1 MQDLYRQL
9 NKQLLDV
16 MLELQL
22 LLLTLSRI
30 HHHLTHLFR
39 LFLKYLMNLKFPMN
53 LFHLMN
59 LKFPMSH
66 LNLKFPM
73 NLFHLKFRLFLMNP
87 YLLKF
92 H

>member
-1 MQDLYRQL
+1 
-9 NKQLLDV
+9 
-16 MLELQL
+16 
-22 LLLTLSRI
+22 
-30 HHHLTHLFR
+30 
-39 LFLKYLMNLKFPMN
+39 MN
-53 LFHLMN
+53 LFHLKF
-59 LKFPMSH
+59 LKFLMSH